1 MLQRNLQAH
10 ETTVAFTKGNKMEE
24 QNNTKTQQ
32 KEPGNTEKIF
42 VYFAD
47 SISNIASSPYWFG
60 FSVLLVVGWA
70 LSGFL
75 IGFGESWQLMIN
87 TTTTVLTF
95 LMISLLHSSQ
105 RRWEEMM
112 KKMQDIEVRSLKE
125 IQDETKTIV
134 EETIKTSGNDSVSTE
149 N

>member
-1 MLQRNLQAH
+1 
-10 ETTVAFTKGNKMEE
+10 MEE

-32 KEPGNTEKIF
+32 KEPGMTEKIF
-42 VYFAD
+42 VNFAD

-70 LSGFL
+70 LSGFVV
-75 IGFGESWQLMIN
+75 GFGDAWQLMIN

-134 EETIKTSGNDSVSTE
+134 EETIKANGNGGVSVE